1 MKNKHYFEY
10 GIIPALLIGIQ
21 TVQGY
26 AFIDEDEQRVRVTT
40 HKLHFLCFMIGW
52 IITEPLNE

>member
-1 MKNKHYFEY
+1 MKNKHYFQY

-26 AFIDEDEQRVRVTT
+26 ATTDEEEKVRMTE
-40 HKLHFLCFMIGW
+40 HRLHFLCFMFGW

>member
-21 TVQGY
+21 TIQGY
-26 AFIDEDEQRVRVTT
+26 AVIEDEEQVRVTQ
-40 HKLHFLCFMIGW
+40 HKLHFLCFVIGW
-52 IITEPLNE
+52 IIAEPLNE

>member
-21 TVQGY
+21 TVQGKG
-26 AFIDEDEQRVRVTT
+26 FFEEDGQKIIVTQY
-40 HKLHFLCFMIGW
+40 KLHFLCFVIGW
-52 IITEPLNE
+52 TIFEPLNE

>member
-10 GIIPALLIGIQ
+10 GIIPAMLIGIQ

-26 AFIDEDEQRVRVTT
+26 AVIEEEEQQVRVTQ
-40 HKLHFLCFMIGW
+40 HKLYLLCFMIGW